1 MKKPIDWNGAKK
13 VNLALQG
20 GGSHGAFTW
29 GVLDAILEDGR
40 LDVEAIT
47 GTSAGAMNAVVFVQ
61 GYLDGGR
68 EGARAALAAFW
79 ASLSDTSALMPAS
92 RDVLEKLFG
101 AVPFEDTPAFFWLD
115 AMTHWS
121 SPYEFNPLDIN
132 PLRDHLSKT
141 IDFAKVRACEDI
153 KVFIAAT
160 RVDTGTIAVFER
172 AQLTVEHV
180 LASAC
185 LPQMFQAVEIDG
197 AAYWDGGYMGN
208 PALFPLF
215 YKSTTPD
222 IMIVQINP
230 IRRAELPRNARDI
243 QNRLNE
249 ITFNGAMMS
258 ELRSIDF
265 VSRLVDEGKLS
276 RDDYMRP
283 FVHRVEADAQLLSFS
298 ASSKYDTSQPF
309 LEKLRDIGRAAAK
322 DWLAQNYDMIGKADT
337 LDLRMAFTK
346 I

>member
-79 ASLSDTSALMPAS
+79 ASLSGSSALMPGNREA
-92 RDVLEKLFG
+92 LEKLFG
-101 AVPFEDTPAFFWLD
+101 GVRFEDTPAFFWLD
-115 AMTHWS
+115 ALTHWS

-153 KVFIAAT
+153 KVFVAAT
-160 RVDTGTIAVFER
+160 RVDTGAIAVFER
-172 AQLTVEHV
+172 SQLTVEHV

-185 LPQMFQAVEIDG
+185 LPQLFQAVEIDG

-230 IRRAELPRNARDI
+230 IRRPELPKNARDI

-249 ITFNGAMMS
+249 ITFNGALMS

-283 FVHRVEADAQLLSFS
+283 FVHRVEADAELLAFS
-298 ASSKYDTSQPF
+298 AASKFDTSRAF
-309 LEKLRDIGRAAAK
+309 LEKLRDIGREAAK
-322 DWLAQNYDMIGKADT
+322 QWLAQNYDMIGKADT